1 MSHVATKW
9 AFDQPEIHPDM
20 KPAEWAVLIVLADC
34 HNPVNGCFPSQDF
47 ISRKTNIKER
57 SVRDQLARLRE
68 RGLID
73 WDEARDGNR
82 RGSNRYFLAFED
94 GFQPANFAGRESASS
109 PVSGGKSERFEP
121 ANSDSFN
128 RQNLPPNPVIE
139 PVREPSPPTPQEETS
154 PAEPPQM
161 GVVGDDLSDQEK
173 ARGEE
178 ARSPD
183 GDQARG
189 EEGRRPDRE
198 AKINELSGDQRKRLL
213 AAWNH
218 WDGKLGGSE
227 DFLVREAVKLTVAE
241 FDRGVDHARIDAY
254 RKVEKA
260 RKLEPLKLYFAYLK
274 NRKFDVE
281 AIEER
286 LEADT
291 AAPPALAAPFGKR
304 WMAMRLAELER
315 QEAAGRAVW
324 RATSFQR
331 AMAAQPDKAHIV
343 ADDRRRGEFPLVA
356 RMDEHAGN
364 GRSWP
369 LTPDLPPS
377 EHFVQIAADSDEC
390 RAWAGWHAAR
400 DWPWPSLP
408 AWADYIWVPSRL
420 PPALPEDVLSET
432 GVL

>member
-1 MSHVATKW
+1 MSHQQLSFDAYQEFGVEFSPQIAAAIDELSLSTETKLRGAVFTRPEVVA
-9 AFDQPEIHPDM
+9 FILD
-20 KPAEWAVLIVLADC
+20 LAGYTVDRPL
-34 HNPVNGCFPSQDF
+34 HRQ
-47 ISRKTNIKER
+47 
-57 SVRDQLARLRE
+57 RL
-68 RGLID
+68 L
-73 WDEARDGNR
+73 
-82 RGSNRYFLAFED
+82 
-94 GFQPANFAGRESASS
+94 
-109 PVSGGKSERFEP
+109 
-121 ANSDSFN
+121 
-128 RQNLPPNPVIE
+128 
-139 PVREPSPPTPQEETS
+139 EPSFGGGDFLLP
-154 PAEPPQM
+154 
-161 GVVGDDLSDQEK
+161 VV
-173 ARGEE
+173 
-178 ARSPD
+178 
-183 GDQARG
+183 
-189 EEGRRPDRE
+189 
-198 AKINELSGDQRKRLL
+198 KRLL